1 MTYHSDE
8 KEFQAAIVKLAKEL
22 GWRISHLPRVSA
34 EVEIRKLYDNTGFP
48 DLVLAKD
55 GKVLFLELKRL
66 QGRALH
72 SLVSED
78 QWDWMQ
84 DLPPGLAWIVG
95 PADLQLVAE
104 LLSNPPE
111 ICVGLTPHHGYDD
124 APYRSNGHSAQR
136 KGYSP

>member
-1 MTYHSDE
+1 MTSHSDE

-22 GWRISHLPRVSA
+22 GWRISHLPRVSSKV
-34 EVEIRKLYDNTGFP
+34 EVRKLYDNTGFP

-55 GKVLFLELKRL
+55 GNVLFLELKRL

-95 PADLQLVAE
+95 PADLQIVAE

-111 ICVGLTPHHGYDD
+111 IVVRAIPEQEYSY
-124 APYRSNGHSAQR
+124 APYRSNGHTA
-136 KGYSP
+136 K